1 MLPSFAASS
10 MLVYEWLQDQ
20 QETRLLIYAILCLV
34 VGVVGG
40 MVIVHQSAAVTAE
53 AEKTKE
59 AAENSSWSKEVKEFQ
74 EAKILDAADIGWGS
88 GFNQSVPEV
97 VLSALH
103 GERAVENSK
112 IEMTPPSGALHAEG
126 KSTDEKGPS
135 VKKPAPLGSAAS
147 VVAPV
152 AAVSSSVL
160 ASSAVSALGGMA
172 KLAGSEV
179 IALGAASAAI
189 SEPPS
194 LDFSPAVSTID
205 LEPPTQVTLDSVTSI
220 APEFEF
226 LAALDTTDEKS
237 APAQE
242 TVDRAHAVVA
252 RLEAEVAKA
261 EVVAAKLESELAKA
275 EPMAALLSGET
286 ESNGVVNFAF
296 VFADNNAAENGDL
309 RALPDFERSEDW
321 LAYAAQLVHDQNFD
335 DAIKCYDKV
344 SVLDNKN
351 FDAWYLKSVAL
362 RRKGRGEDA
371 IYCVN
376 YALSL
381 RSDDS
386 RALSEKGECLLQ
398 MSRHEQALNWFEKAI
413 SADDNNARAWCGK
426 ARCLAAATKH
436 KEAIK
441 CYERVL
447 SLDPNNEEAMKAK
460 GECAKRV

>member
-10 MLVYEWLQDQ
+10 MLVYEWFQDQ

-40 MVIVHQSAAVTAE
+40 MFIVHQSAAVTAE

-88 GFNQSVPEV
+88 GFNESVPEV
-97 VLSALH
+97 VLSALR
-103 GERAVENSK
+103 GVSSGDNSKMEMSPSADPGRVENRN
-112 IEMTPPSGALHAEG
+112 I
-126 KSTDEKGPS
+126 DETGPS
-135 VKKPAPLGSAAS
+135 VKKPAPVGS
-147 VVAPV
+147 V
-152 AAVSSSVL
+152 
-160 ASSAVSALGGMA
+160 ASSAVPATAVASASVHAVSAMGGMA
-172 KLAGSEV
+172 KLAGAEM
-179 IALGAASAAI
+179 IALGASSTPI

-194 LDFSPAVSTID
+194 LDFSPAVSAAD
-205 LEPPTQVTLDSVTSI
+205 FEPPTQATLDSVTSI

-226 LAALDTTDEKS
+226 LAALETDEKS
-237 APAQE
+237 NPAKE
-242 TVDRAHAVVA
+242 TVDRAQAVVA

-275 EPMAALLSGET
+275 EPVAALLSGET
-286 ESNGVVNFAF
+286 ESSGVVNFAF
-296 VFADNNAAENGDL
+296 VFAEHEHNPSENGEVKT
-309 RALPDFERSEDW
+309 LPEFERAEDW

-426 ARCLAAATKH
+426 ARCLAAAAKH
-436 KEAIK
+436 KDAIK
-441 CYERVL
+441 CYEKVL